1 MKTPGYKITEL
12 NLNGDIW
19 HTHYLRLDE
28 TTVKIT
34 CDLLRPNRRFW
45 QPKFLWSDWTVCSA
59 KNANLLESM
68 AYDIINN
75 YYNQRAQINKFNE
88 FFENTY

>member
-12 NLNGDIW
+12 NFNGDIW
-19 HTHYLRLDE
+19 HIHYLRLDE

-34 CDLLRPNRRFW
+34 CDLLRPNRKFW
-45 QPKFLWSDWTVCSA
+45 QSKFLWSDWTGCSA

>member
-19 HTHYLRLDE
+19 HIHYLRLDE

-45 QPKFLWSDWTVCSA
+45 QSKFLWSDWTVCSA

-75 YYNQRAQINKFNE
+75 YYNQCAQINKFNE